1 MRNMLIAEYDYD
13 TDIKV
18 KQQEAFED
26 GISQGIEQG
35 VAQQK
40 AKDEKLLKQTVAQ
53 ITSQKDAEVARQA
66 KEISEL
72 KAQLAKALGK

>member
-1 MRNMLIAEYDYD
+1 MLIAEYDYK

-26 GISQGIEQG
+26 GIAQG

-53 ITSQKDAEVARQA
+53 KDAEVARQA
-66 KEISEL
+66 AEIMNQAKRIAEL
-72 KAQLAKALGK
+72 EALLKSKRSQIIF